1 MYKVTVE
8 PVSFLYNVGYI
19 VQLSVQQDFIFSRLC
34 REHYSKQV
42 CEDCWEPQV
51 AAEMRWVQAAAVRRV
66 MWMSVITGLVSVVS
80 SQLLGAALDKYSR
93 KVVILVP
100 FMGSL
105 VLSLVCAVVAAVPSL
120 TLNFLYLGAV
130 LNGFTGGFVVF
141 KSSVSSFVVS
151 GVGNEELTR
160 RLAVVE
166 ATVFLGSAMGPL
178 ALAILNHYITSRH
191 DYLFLSSE
199 GVFVVAILYIIFILP
214 DSTVVPD
221 GKTTSTTISVEVPVS
236 SQRRRVWVPSLV
248 RDFGSAI
255 SVTFRKRAAG
265 TRLAIVLLIVADFFI
280 AVVYAAEF
288 DLLYLYMQTKLEFTL
303 DQYSDY
309 LAIKN
314 TVNGVSLLLV
324 LPGLRRAFNL
334 NDITLGFLG
343 GVSRI
348 FAFIVLAFNSSHY
361 WVYVVPFVDI
371 FGQYLFVVLRSIIS
385 SLVNHDEQGRAL
397 TVMQSMA
404 QVSLLLGSLMF
415 DMVYPVFLAA
425 HRPGLTFLVAASC
438 MTIATTILGYIH
450 WHLNKMNTQGELQ
463 PLLQ

>member
-120 TLNFLYLGAV
+120 TLNFLYL
-130 LNGFTGGFVVF
+130 
-141 KSSVSSFVVS
+141 VSSFVVS

-191 DYLFLSSE
+191 DYLFL
-199 GVFVVAILYIIFILP
+199 I
-214 DSTVVPD
+214 VPD

-385 SLVNHDEQGRAL
+385 SLVNHDEQGVSELRE
-397 TVMQSMA
+397 SMA